1 MRKNILTT
9 FIAILLPLIVC
20 PQTYKYIGM
29 EDGLSNRQVYAIE
42 KDRKGY
48 MWFLTPEGIDRYN
61 GKEFKHY
68 KLMDGEQELNSA
80 INLNWLYLDTDGV
93 LWEIGKK
100 GRVFRYESQHDRFQL
115 VYKLPE
121 QTEKEHNTPVSYGY
135 VDEKGQIW
143 LCTRKQIY
151 LYDSRNNHTRHIRNQ
166 LDENITC
173 ILQTDT
179 AHYFIGTDQG
189 IHYAELKDSILQL
202 NPCDKLD
209 SLNLQVNELYLDK
222 STRKVFI
229 GTFLKGI
236 FVYDLN
242 RHQLLQLQTE
252 LTDITINCIQEFGK
266 NMVLIATDGAGVYR
280 LNTDTYEC
288 EPYITADYNRYN
300 AMNGNSIT
308 DLYIDDEQRIW
319 MANFPI
325 GITVRD
331 NRYADFHWIKH
342 SIGNRQSLVNN
353 RVNAVIEDRDGDL
366 WFATDNGISLY
377 NDRQEQWTSFLS
389 TFETGG
395 KNKSHS
401 YISLC
406 EVAPGIIWAGG
417 YSSGVYQIDKR
428 NRSVQFFTPASMGNA
443 GIRADKYIRAILK
456 TSDGKIWAGG
466 YYNLKEI
473 DYARRQVRLIGGLSD
488 ITALTE
494 NDSTHLWVGTVNG
507 LYRLEKQSGKA
518 EYVELPVESHYIYSL
533 YQSDDQKLYIGTNNT
548 GLLIYDLEEKQF
560 YHFDKDNSSLIS
572 NNIYCI
578 LPDGEGG
585 FFLST
590 ESTLTT
596 FNPHSKIFHNWT
608 KEQGLKAE
616 HFNASAGTLRRNGQ
630 LVFGSTDGAIE
641 FDKNMVLPDHYTTK
655 MVFSDFKV
663 LYETVYPGDKHSPLT
678 TNIDDIDLLRL
689 KYDQNIFSLQV
700 SSINYDYPSLVL
712 YSWKLEGFYDKWSQ
726 PSRDNIISFTNLS
739 PGEYTLRVRAISNE
753 NHNTVLEERNLPIII
768 DKPLWFSWWAW
779 LAYILF
785 TLGAMITALRIYLLR
800 KQKRESNEKMR
811 FFINT
816 AHDIRTPLTLIKAPL
831 EDLANHEQL
840 SESGR
845 NNIHT
850 ALRNVHVLLRLTTN
864 LINFERADTY
874 GGKLRVTEYELGAYL
889 EETLNIFREYA
900 KVKRIALT
908 YEKNFDYLN
917 VWIDKD
923 KMDSI
928 LKNLL
933 SNALKYTAEEG
944 SVVLE
949 ATETAEQWTIEVKDT
964 GIGVPAAEQRKLF
977 RMHFRGSNAVNA
989 KITGS
994 GIGLLLVWKL
1004 VRLHKGKLSFN
1015 STEGQGS
1022 TVRVS
1027 FPKNRKAYR
1036 KATFVDA
1043 LPNRETE
1050 LPPVQPE
1057 ERVEESPTA
1066 TVLPNRE
1073 NTAEQPQATSNHE
1086 KILVVEDND
1095 ELREYL
1101 RQTLSDEYTVQT
1113 CNNGRQALEVVKDYA
1128 PDLIISDIMM
1138 PEMRGDELCRTLK
1151 KDINTSHI
1159 PIILLTALNTERSI
1173 IEGLQTGADD
1183 YLVKPFNVG
1192 ILRATIANLLQN
1204 RRLLRNKYASL
1215 AINDEKPETPCN
1227 NCTDDLD
1234 WKFITTVTRYV
1245 EDNIEKSEFNVDSL
1259 CALMNMSRTSF
1270 YNKLKA
1276 LTDQAPADYIRIIRL
1291 KRAAQLLREKQYNI
1305 TEISEMTGFND
1316 VKYFR
1321 EVFKKYYKVSPS
1333 QYAKGGD
1340 EPSNEKDIERQQ

>member
-1 MRKNILTT
+1 
-9 FIAILLPLIVC
+9 
-20 PQTYKYIGM
+20 
-29 EDGLSNRQVYAIE
+29 
-42 KDRKGY
+42 
-48 MWFLTPEGIDRYN
+48 
-61 GKEFKHY
+61 
-68 KLMDGEQELNSA
+68 
-80 INLNWLYLDTDGV
+80 
-93 LWEIGKK
+93 
-100 GRVFRYESQHDRFQL
+100 
-115 VYKLPE
+115 
-121 QTEKEHNTPVSYGY
+121 
-135 VDEKGQIW
+135 
-143 LCTRKQIY
+143 
-151 LYDSRNNHTRHIRNQ
+151 
-166 LDENITC
+166 
-173 ILQTDT
+173 
-179 AHYFIGTDQG
+179 
-189 IHYAELKDSILQL
+189 
-202 NPCDKLD
+202 
-209 SLNLQVNELYLDK
+209 
-222 STRKVFI
+222 
-229 GTFLKGI
+229 
-236 FVYDLN
+236 
-242 RHQLLQLQTE
+242 
-252 LTDITINCIQEFGK
+252 
-266 NMVLIATDGAGVYR
+266 
-280 LNTDTYEC
+280 
-288 EPYITADYNRYN
+288 
-300 AMNGNSIT
+300 
-308 DLYIDDEQRIW
+308 
-319 MANFPI
+319 
-325 GITVRD
+325 
-331 NRYADFHWIKH
+331 
-342 SIGNRQSLVNN
+342 
-353 RVNAVIEDRDGDL
+353 
-366 WFATDNGISLY
+366 
-377 NDRQEQWTSFLS
+377 
-389 TFETGG
+389 
-395 KNKSHS
+395 
-401 YISLC
+401 
-406 EVAPGIIWAGG
+406 
-417 YSSGVYQIDKR
+417 
-428 NRSVQFFTPASMGNA
+428 MGNA

-473 DYARRQVRLIGGLSD
+473 DYTRRQVRLIGGLSD

-753 NHNTVLEERNLPIII
+753 NHDTVLEERSLPIVI

-785 TLGAMITALRIYLLR
+785 TLGALITALRIYLLR
-800 KQKRESNEKMR
+800 KQKRESNEKIR

-874 GGKLRVTEYELGAYL
+874 GGKLRVAEYELGAYL

-944 SVVLE
+944 SVMLE

-1004 VRLHKGKLSFN
+1004 VRLHKGKLSFS

-1027 FPKNRKAYR
+1027 FPKTGKPIARLPLWTPCPIAKRNFRLSSQKSEWRKARQPRYPPTAKIRRNNRKR
-1036 KATFVDA
+1036 PRTTK
-1043 LPNRETE
+1043 
-1050 LPPVQPE
+1050 
-1057 ERVEESPTA
+1057 
-1066 TVLPNRE
+1066 
-1073 NTAEQPQATSNHE
+1073 NT
-1086 KILVVEDND
+1086 
-1095 ELREYL
+1095 
-1101 RQTLSDEYTVQT
+1101 
-1113 CNNGRQALEVVKDYA
+1113 GRG
-1128 PDLIISDIMM
+1128 
-1138 PEMRGDELCRTLK
+1138 R
-1151 KDINTSHI
+1151 
-1159 PIILLTALNTERSI
+1159 
-1173 IEGLQTGADD
+1173 
-1183 YLVKPFNVG
+1183 
-1192 ILRATIANLLQN
+1192 
-1204 RRLLRNKYASL
+1204 
-1215 AINDEKPETPCN
+1215 
-1227 NCTDDLD
+1227 
-1234 WKFITTVTRYV
+1234 
-1245 EDNIEKSEFNVDSL
+1245 
-1259 CALMNMSRTSF
+1259 
-1270 YNKLKA
+1270 
-1276 LTDQAPADYIRIIRL
+1276 
-1291 KRAAQLLREKQYNI
+1291 
-1305 TEISEMTGFND
+1305 
-1316 VKYFR
+1316 
-1321 EVFKKYYKVSPS
+1321 
-1333 QYAKGGD
+1333 
-1340 EPSNEKDIERQQ
+1340 

>member
-1 MRKNILTT
+1 M
-9 FIAILLPLIVC
+9 
-20 PQTYKYIGM
+20 
-29 EDGLSNRQVYAIE
+29 
-42 KDRKGY
+42 
-48 MWFLTPEGIDRYN
+48 
-61 GKEFKHY
+61 
-68 KLMDGEQELNSA
+68 
-80 INLNWLYLDTDGV
+80 
-93 LWEIGKK
+93 
-100 GRVFRYESQHDRFQL
+100 
-115 VYKLPE
+115 
-121 QTEKEHNTPVSYGY
+121 
-135 VDEKGQIW
+135 
-143 LCTRKQIY
+143 
-151 LYDSRNNHTRHIRNQ
+151 
-166 LDENITC
+166 
-173 ILQTDT
+173 
-179 AHYFIGTDQG
+179 
-189 IHYAELKDSILQL
+189 
-202 NPCDKLD
+202 
-209 SLNLQVNELYLDK
+209 
-222 STRKVFI
+222 
-229 GTFLKGI
+229 
-236 FVYDLN
+236 
-242 RHQLLQLQTE
+242 
-252 LTDITINCIQEFGK
+252 
-266 NMVLIATDGAGVYR
+266 
-280 LNTDTYEC
+280 
-288 EPYITADYNRYN
+288 
-300 AMNGNSIT
+300 
-308 DLYIDDEQRIW
+308 
-319 MANFPI
+319 
-325 GITVRD
+325 
-331 NRYADFHWIKH
+331 
-342 SIGNRQSLVNN
+342 
-353 RVNAVIEDRDGDL
+353 
-366 WFATDNGISLY
+366 
-377 NDRQEQWTSFLS
+377 S

-395 KNKSHS
+395 QNKSHS

-406 EVAPGIIWAGG
+406 EVSPGIIWAGG

-428 NRSVQFFTPASMGNA
+428 NRSVQFFTPASMGSA
-443 GIRADKYIRAILK
+443 DIRADKYIRAILK

-533 YQSDDQKLYIGTNNT
+533 YQSADQKLYIGTNNT

-585 FFLST
+585 IFLST

-616 HFNASAGTLRRNGQ
+616 HFNTSAGTLRRNGQ

-678 TNIDDIDLLRL
+678 TNIDDIGLLRL

-739 PGEYTLRVRAISNE
+739 PGKYTLRVRAISNE
-753 NHNTVLEERNLPIII
+753 NHNTVLEERSLPIVI

-779 LAYILF
+779 LLYILF
-785 TLGAMITALRIYLLR
+785 TLSAIGIALRIYLLR
-800 KQKRESNEKMR
+800 KQKRESNEKIR

-874 GGKLRVTEYELGAYL
+874 GSKLRVAEYELGTYL

-900 KVKRIALT
+900 KVKRITLT
-908 YEKNFDYLN
+908 YKKNFDYLN

-949 ATETAEQWTIEVKDT
+949 ATETTEQWTIEVKDT
-964 GIGVPAAEQRKLF
+964 GIGVPVAEQRKLF
-977 RMHFRGSNAVNA
+977 RMHFRGSNAINA

-1015 STEGQGS
+1015 STEGEGS

-1027 FPKNRKAYR
+1027 FPKNRKYYR
-1036 KATFVDA
+1036 KAAFVTP

-1050 LPPVQPE
+1050 LPPVKLE
-1057 ERVEESPTA
+1057 
-1066 TVLPNRE
+1066 E
-1073 NTAEQPQATSNHE
+1073 NTEDRTETPLSADKTPQPSPSSNHE

-1095 ELREYL
+1095 ELRDYL
-1101 RQTLSDEYTVQT
+1101 KSTLSDEYAVQT

-1128 PDLIISDIMM
+1128 PDIIISDIMM

-1204 RRLLRNKYASL
+1204 RRLLRSKYTTL
-1215 AINDEKPETPCN
+1215 TLEDEKSDTSCN
-1227 NCTDDLD
+1227 NCANDLD
-1234 WKFITTVTRYV
+1234 WKFISTVTRYV
-1245 EDNIEKSEFNVDSL
+1245 EDNLDKTDFNVDSL

-1291 KRAAQLLREKQYNI
+1291 KRATQLLREKQYNI

-1333 QYAKGGD
+1333 QYAKGEDG
-1340 EPSNEKDIERQQ
+1340 PSNEKNIEEQQ

>member
-1 MRKNILTT
+1 MKRY
-9 FIAILLPLIVC
+9 ILLSIILYLLSVSVC

-68 KLMDGEQELNSA
+68 KLMDGNRELNST
-80 INLNWLYLDTDGV
+80 INLNWLYLDTEGV

-100 GRVFRYESQHDRFQL
+100 GLVFRYEAQHDRFHL

-121 QTEKEHNTPVSYGY
+121 EAEKGHNTPVSYGY
-135 VDEKGQIW
+135 VDEKGLIW
-143 LCTRKQIY
+143 LCTRKEIY
-151 LYDSRNNHTRHIRNQ
+151 LYDSRHNHTRHIRNQ
-166 LDENITC
+166 LDENITR
-173 ILQTDT
+173 ILQTDAT
-179 AHYFIGTDQG
+179 HYFIGTDRG

-202 NPCDKLD
+202 TPCDKLD
-209 SLNLQVNELYLDK
+209 TLNLQVKELYLDK
-222 STRKVFI
+222 NTRKVFI

-242 RHQLLQLQTE
+242 KHQLQQLQTE
-252 LTDITINCIQEFGK
+252 LTDITINSIQEFEK
-266 NMVLIATDGAGVYR
+266 NTILIGTDGAGVYR
-280 LNTDTYEC
+280 LNTETYEC
-288 EPYITADYNRYN
+288 QPYITADYNRYN
-300 AMNGNSIT
+300 AMNGNTIN

-377 NDRQEQWTSFLS
+377 NERQKQWISFLS
-389 TFETGG
+389 TFETDGQN
-395 KNKSHS
+395 KNHT

-406 EVAPGIIWAGG
+406 EVSPGIIWAGG

-428 NRSVQFFTPASMGNA
+428 KRTVQFFTPASLA
-443 GIRADKYIRAILK
+443 GIDIRADKYIRAILK
-456 TSDGKIWAGG
+456 TSDGKVWAGG

-473 DYARRQVRLIGGLSD
+473 DYARRQVRLISGLSD
-488 ITALTE
+488 ITALVE

-507 LYRLEKQSGKA
+507 LYRLEKKSGKA

-533 YQSDDQKLYIGTNNT
+533 YQSDDHKLYIGTNNT
-548 GLLIYDLEEKQF
+548 GMLIYDLEDKQF
-560 YHFDKDNSSLIS
+560 FHFNKDNSSLIS

-585 FFLST
+585 IFLST
-590 ESTLTT
+590 ENTLTT
-596 FNPHSKIFHNWT
+596 FNPYSKIFHNWT
-608 KEQGLKAE
+608 YEQGLKAG
-616 HFNASAGTLRRNGQ
+616 HFNASAGVLRRNEKII
-630 LVFGSTDGAIE
+630 FGSTDGAIE
-641 FDKNMVLPDHYTTK
+641 FDKHMVLPDHYTTK

-678 TNIDDIDLLRL
+678 SHIDDTRLLRL
-689 KYDQNIFSLQV
+689 KYNQNIFSLQV

-726 PSRDNIISFTNLS
+726 PGRDNIISFTNLS
-739 PGEYTLRVRAISNE
+739 PGKYTLRVRAISNE
-753 NHNTVLEERNLPIII
+753 NRHMVLEERSLPILI
-768 DKPLWFSWWAW
+768 DKPAWFSWWAW
-779 LAYILF
+779 LLYILF
-785 TLGAMITALRIYLLR
+785 ALSAVGTALRVYFLR
-800 KQKRESNEKMR
+800 KQKRESNEKIR

-831 EDLANHEQL
+831 EDLANHETL
-840 SESGR
+840 SESGK
-845 NNIHT
+845 NNIST

-874 GGKLRVTEYELGAYL
+874 GGKLRIAQYELGAYL
-889 EETLNIFREYA
+889 EETLNIFKEYA
-900 KVKRIALT
+900 KVKHITLE

-917 VWIDKD
+917 VWMDKD

-928 LKNLL
+928 LKNIL
-933 SNALKYTAEEG
+933 SNALKYTGEG
-944 SVVLE
+944 GNVTLV
-949 ATETAEQWTIEVKDT
+949 ATESAEQWIIEVRDT
-964 GIGVPAAEQRKLF
+964 GIGIPAAEQRKLF
-977 RMHFRGSNAVNA
+977 RTHFRGSNAINA

-1004 VRLHKGKLSFN
+1004 VRSHKGRLNFS
-1015 STEGQGS
+1015 SAEGRGS
-1022 TVRVS
+1022 VVRIS
-1027 FPKNRKAYR
+1027 FPKNRKYYR
-1036 KATFVDA
+1036 KAAFVTP
-1043 LPNRETE
+1043 LTGRETE
-1050 LPPVQPE
+1050 LPSVKPE
-1057 ERVEESPTA
+1057 ENAEGRPETA
-1066 TVLPNRE
+1066 S
-1073 NTAEQPQATSNHE
+1073 TANSLVQTPPTSNHE

-1095 ELREYL
+1095 ELRNYL
-1101 RQTLSDEYTVQT
+1101 KNTLSDEYIVQA
-1113 CNNGRQALEVVKDYA
+1113 CHNGKQALDIIKGYL
-1128 PDLIISDIMM
+1128 PDLVISDIMM
-1138 PEMRGDELCRTLK
+1138 PEMRGDELCRILK

-1159 PIILLTALNTERSI
+1159 PIILLTALNTERDI

-1192 ILRATIANLLQN
+1192 ILRATIASLLQN
-1204 RRLLRNKYASL
+1204 RRLLRNRYTTL
-1215 AINDEKPETPCN
+1215 ALDDEKPDAGCD
-1227 NCTDDLD
+1227 NCANDLD
-1234 WKFITTVTRYV
+1234 WKFISTVTRYV
-1245 EDNIEKSEFNVDSL
+1245 EDNLEKTDFNVDSL

-1276 LTDQAPADYIRIIRL
+1276 LTGQAPADYIRLIRL
-1291 KRAAQLLREKQYNI
+1291 KRAARLLREKRYNI
-1305 TEISEMTGFND
+1305 TEISEITGFND
-1316 VKYFR
+1316 AKYFR

-1333 QYAKGGD
+1333 QYAKGED
-1340 EPSNEKDIERQQ
+1340 EPTHKKNITEQK

>member
-9 FIAILLPLIVC
+9 LIAILLPLIVC
-20 PQTYKYIGM
+20 SQTYKYIGM

-42 KDRKGY
+42 KDWKGY

-80 INLNWLYLDTDGV
+80 INLNWLYLDSDGV

-173 ILQTDT
+173 ILQTDAT
-179 AHYFIGTDQG
+179 HYFIGTDQG
-189 IHYAELKDSILQL
+189 IHYAELKDDALQL
-202 NPCDKLD
+202 KPCDKLD
-209 SLNLQVNELYLDK
+209 TLSLQVNELYLDK

-242 RHQLLQLQTE
+242 KHQLTQLQTE
-252 LTDITINCIQEFGK
+252 LTDITINSIQEFGA
-266 NMVLIATDGAGVYR
+266 NTVLIATDGAGVYR

-308 DLYIDDEQRIW
+308 DLYIDYEQRIW

-377 NDRQEQWTSFLS
+377 NDRLEQWTSFLS

-428 NRSVQFFTPASMGNA
+428 NRSVQFFTPASMSNA
-443 GIRADKYIRAILK
+443 DIRADKYIRAILK
-456 TSDGKIWAGG
+456 TNGGKIWAGG

-473 DYARRQVRLIGGLSD
+473 DYARRQVRLIEGLSD
-488 ITALTE
+488 ITALAE

-533 YQSDDQKLYIGTNNT
+533 YQSADQKLYIGTNNT

-585 FFLST
+585 IFLST

-596 FNPHSKIFHNWT
+596 FNPYSKTFHNWT

-616 HFNASAGTLRRNGQ
+616 HFNASSGTLRRNGQ

-678 TNIDDIDLLRL
+678 TNIDDISLLRL
-689 KYDQNIFSLQV
+689 KYNQNIFSLQV

-753 NHNTVLEERNLPIII
+753 NHDTVLEERSLPIVI

-779 LAYILF
+779 LLYTLF
-785 TLGAMITALRIYLLR
+785 TLSAISIALRIYLLR
-800 KQKRESNEKMR
+800 KQKRESNEKIR

-831 EDLANHEQL
+831 EDLASHETL

-977 RMHFRGSNAVNA
+977 RMHFRGSNAINA

-1022 TVRVS
+1022 TVRIS
-1027 FPKNRKAYR
+1027 FPKNRKYYR
-1036 KATFVDA
+1036 KAVFVTP

-1050 LPPVQPE
+1050 LPPVKLEDNTEDRPETALADERTPQPL
-1057 ERVEESPTA
+1057 SS
-1066 TVLPNRE
+1066 
-1073 NTAEQPQATSNHE
+1073 SNHE

-1101 RQTLSDEYTVQT
+1101 KNTLSDEYTVQT
-1113 CNNGRQALEVVKDYA
+1113 CNTGKHALDVVKEYL
-1128 PDLIISDIMM
+1128 PDLVISDIMM
-1138 PEMRGDELCRTLK
+1138 PEMRGDELCRILK

-1159 PIILLTALNTERSI
+1159 PVILLTALNTERSI

-1183 YLVKPFNVG
+1183 YLVKPFNIG

-1204 RRLLRNKYASL
+1204 RRLLRSKYTTL
-1215 AINDEKPETPCN
+1215 ALEDEKPDTSCN
-1227 NCTDDLD
+1227 NCANDLD
-1234 WKFITTVTRYV
+1234 WKFISTVTHYI
-1245 EDNIEKSEFNVDSL
+1245 EDNLSKTDFNVDSL

-1276 LTDQAPADYIRIIRL
+1276 LTGQAPADYIRIIRL

-1333 QYAKGGD
+1333 QYAKGENG
-1340 EPSNEKDIERQQ
+1340 PSNEKDIEEQQ

>member
-1 MRKNILTT
+1 MSAMRKNILTT
-9 FIAILLPLIVC
+9 LIAILLPLFVC

-68 KLMDGEQELNSA
+68 KLMDGDQELNSA

-121 QTEKEHNTPVSYGY
+121 QTEKEHSTPVSYGY

-151 LYDSRNNHTRHIRNQ
+151 LYDSHNNHTRHIRNQ

-222 STRKVFI
+222 NTRKVFI

-266 NMVLIATDGAGVYR
+266 NTILIATDGAGVYR

-300 AMNGNSIT
+300 AMNGNSII

-353 RVNAVIEDRDGDL
+353 RVNAVIEDHEGDL

-395 KNKSHS
+395 QNKSHS

-406 EVAPGIIWAGG
+406 EVSPGIIWAGG

-428 NRSVQFFTPASMGNA
+428 NRSVQFFTPASMGSA
-443 GIRADKYIRAILK
+443 DIRADKYIRAILK

-488 ITALTE
+488 ITSLTE

-533 YQSDDQKLYIGTNNT
+533 YQSADQKLYIGTNNT

-585 FFLST
+585 IFLST

-616 HFNASAGTLRRNGQ
+616 HFNTSAGTLRRNGQ

-678 TNIDDIDLLRL
+678 TNIDDIGLLRL

-739 PGEYTLRVRAISNE
+739 PGKYTLRVRAISNE
-753 NHNTVLEERNLPIII
+753 NHNTVLEERSLPIVI

-779 LAYILF
+779 LLYILF
-785 TLGAMITALRIYLLR
+785 TLSAIGIALRIYLLR
-800 KQKRESNEKMR
+800 KQKRESNEKIR

-874 GGKLRVTEYELGAYL
+874 GSKLRVAEYELGTYL

-900 KVKRIALT
+900 KVKRITLT
-908 YEKNFDYLN
+908 YKKNFDYLN

-949 ATETAEQWTIEVKDT
+949 ATETTEQWTIEVKDT
-964 GIGVPAAEQRKLF
+964 GIGVPVAEQRKLF
-977 RMHFRGSNAVNA
+977 RMHFRGSNAINA

-1015 STEGQGS
+1015 STEGEGS

-1027 FPKNRKAYR
+1027 FPKNRKYYR
-1036 KATFVDA
+1036 KAAFVTP

-1050 LPPVQPE
+1050 LPPVKLE
-1057 ERVEESPTA
+1057 
-1066 TVLPNRE
+1066 E
-1073 NTAEQPQATSNHE
+1073 NTEDRTETPLSADKTPQPSPSSNHE

-1095 ELREYL
+1095 ELRDYL
-1101 RQTLSDEYTVQT
+1101 KNTLSDEYAVQT

-1128 PDLIISDIMM
+1128 PDIIISDIMM

-1204 RRLLRNKYASL
+1204 RRLLRSKYTTL
-1215 AINDEKPETPCN
+1215 TLEDEKSDTSCN
-1227 NCTDDLD
+1227 NCANDLD
-1234 WKFITTVTRYV
+1234 WKFISTVTRYV
-1245 EDNIEKSEFNVDSL
+1245 EDNLDKTDFNVDSL

-1333 QYAKGGD
+1333 QYAKGEDG
-1340 EPSNEKDIERQQ
+1340 PSNEKNIEEQQ